1 MSLNVTRFTK
11 QYLNMTRSDIA
22 HDFPRHVFL
31 REPNKQNT
39 FVKEHFN
46 RRNYV
51 NPYNNI

>member
-11 QYLNMTRSDIA
+11 QYLNMSRSDIA

-31 REPNKQNT
+31 REPNKLSM
-39 FVKEHFN
+39 FVNDNFV

-51 NPYNNI
+51 NPYNNK